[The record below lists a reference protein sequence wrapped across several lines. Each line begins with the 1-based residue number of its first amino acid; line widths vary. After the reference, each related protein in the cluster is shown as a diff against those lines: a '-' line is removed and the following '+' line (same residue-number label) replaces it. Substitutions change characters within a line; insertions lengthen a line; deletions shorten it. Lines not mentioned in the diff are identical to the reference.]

1 MVSNNVVDL
10 LSEMLRPLGTVSVR
24 RMFGGAMVYID
35 GVALGLLDNDV
46 LYLKA
51 DDTNKGMFEA
61 EGQGPFVYEGKTK
74 PVAMSYWRVPERL
87 YDEPDEMAEWGR
99 AALQAARGAA
109 ITKKK
114 TKPVPKV
121 AAPKAAS
128 RKTPASKKPASTKSG
143 LKPKRT

>member
-1 MVSNNVVDL
+1 MVSSNVVDL

-24 RMFGGAMVYID
+24 RMFGGAMVYVD
-35 GVALGLLDNDV
+35 GVALGLLDGDV

-61 EGQGPFVYEGKTK
+61 EGQGPFVYEGKTR

-87 YDEPDEMAEWGR
+87 YDEPDEMAEWAR
-99 AALQAARGAA
+99 AALEVARRAT
-109 ITKKK
+109 IKKTK

-121 AAPKAAS
+121 PAPKTVP
-128 RKTPASKKPASTKSG
+128 RKTPTSKKPASKSSRR
-143 LKPKRT
+143 KS